1 VHYNPVKHYFES
13 RRVVLMNFRLVG
25 VFAMAGSLMAC
36 STPSMEQIAKDQAK
50 AEARRAEARD
60 AQAERQQA
68 KNEAILDQ
76 VPKWAL
82 QAPTPDATGIFA
94 VGVGKSS
101 DLRTAMRKAALDAEF
116 GLAKNYNQEISGSER
131 SFNQEAGSSINSQ
144 YTELIDKLVTQVP
157 VVGLETAKQEVKS
170 IGGEFHSFVLMK
182 LPYAEFNKVLAQ
194 QRSKAQDATVE
205 AAFVALE
212 KRVKARQQER
222 VQELAAANPTN

>member
-1 VHYNPVKHYFES
+1 
-13 RRVVLMNFRLVG
+13 MNKQFFGVIALVG
-25 VFAMAGSLMAC
+25 TLAAC

-50 AEARRAEARD
+50 AEATRAGARD
-60 AQAERQQA
+60 AQTERQQA

-76 VPKWAL
+76 IPKWAL
-82 QAPTPDATGIFA
+82 QAPVPDATGIFA

-101 DLRTAMRKAALDAEF
+101 DLRTAMRKASLDAEF

-131 SFNQEAGSSINSQ
+131 SFNQEAGSSTTTQ

-157 VVGLETAKQEVKS
+157 VVGLETVKQEVKS
-170 IGGEFHSFVLMK
+170 INGEFHAFVLMK
-182 LPYAEFNKVLAQ
+182 LPYAEFNKVMAQ
-194 QRSKAQDATVE
+194 QRSKTQEATVE

-222 VQELAAANPTN
+222 AQDLASSQPAN